1 MAKFS
6 ITFHTKYHISCLIF
20 LLLAITSCT
29 KYQNYNELL
38 ARADSLININPD
50 SVIQLLETIEEKVDE
65 METSK
70 KMRCLLLLTTARN
83 KCDTVFRSDSL
94 QIVLTNYYDHRGTP
108 NERMIAHYLLGR
120 AKSDMG
126 EAPEAMR
133 CYQEAVACAD
143 TTSFACDWWNL
154 TRIYLQLADEYYS
167 SYMPMEMKEALRL
180 SRICAL
186 HAGDTITSII
196 AYAKLSEV
204 YELTDSKDSA
214 AIAIREA
221 AQLFENEGRHDLASQ
236 IQSLLI
242 EYEVEKG
249 NLEEASRIVKY
260 YESHSGYFDD
270 NHEIEKGREIYY
282 YSKGLFYLGAGRPDS
297 AECMFRKLLHR
308 AQDMNDTHAAHLGL
322 REKYLLTGPKD
333 SLVKYALLSESSND
347 SLYQENYKANVHLLQ
362 KRFNYTRHMENEQRL
377 LVLSAQK
384 DKLVLLIIFT
394 SIVISILAAAFYQI
408 KRKEKEA
415 LLREYRDD
423 IKRLR
428 QLKSE
433 MAGLVN
439 SKDVTIVNLSHE
451 SVMQRANIDEM
462 NGYIHELTEKL
473 EESRRLTT
481 EAILSKNEE
490 IKKIEEKYKKYDQF
504 LVNKTKDE
512 IIKTIRKSKI
522 VQKLEFYVSHPF
534 QLPSKG
540 DWDLLDQLF
549 HDTHPNF
556 PATLQDSFNLSVNEY
571 RVCQLVFAGI
581 SPKGISVLMG
591 FDKSNV
597 TNIRKRLLTKLTGKN
612 GKASEFDQYLF
623 NIPIV

>member
-1 MAKFS
+1 MQKKGTMAKFS

-50 SVIQLLETIEEKVDE
+50 SVIQLLEPIEEKVDE

-143 TTSFACDWWNL
+143 TTSFDCDWWNL

-333 SLVKYALLSESSND
+333 SLVKYAILSEASND
-347 SLYQENYKANVHLLQ
+347 SLFIEKYNANEQLMHKRYNYSRLL
-362 KRFNYTRHMENEQRL
+362 ENEQKL
-377 LVLSAQK
+377 LISSEKKDKLLLTLVFAFIIANVVSLALYQNRMRKRKTELGHLSSERMAAIHKYEQLKQELLMMEHDRDAVIEDKKKEIAKLSAQIAGYK
-384 DKLVLLIIFT
+384 VRFDNMPDEKCEAAMQNDNIVLLFREKAKSKRGNSLPT
-394 SIVISILAAAFYQI
+394 SSDWSLL
-408 KRKEKEA
+408 KA
-415 LLREYRDD
+415 LLQENIPHFYNQVVLNGGLTQQELQTC
-423 IKRLR
+423 ILCRLGFR
-428 QLKSE
+428 T
-433 MAGLVN
+433 G
-439 SKDVTIVNLSHE
+439 
-451 SVMQRANIDEM
+451 
-462 NGYIHELTEKL
+462 
-473 EESRRLTT
+473 
-481 EAILSKNEE
+481 E
-490 IKKIEEKYKKYDQF
+490 IA
-504 LVNKTKDE
+504 V
-512 IIKTIRKSKI
+512 
-522 VQKLEFYVSHPF
+522 
-534 QLPSKG
+534 
-540 DWDLLDQLF
+540 LLDTTVQRITNVKISANQNLF
-549 HDTHPNF
+549 G
-556 PATLQDSFNLSVNEY
+556 E
-571 RVCQLVFAGI
+571 R
-581 SPKGISVLMG
+581 
-591 FDKSNV
+591 
-597 TNIRKRLLTKLTGKN
+597 
-612 GKASEFDQYLF
+612 KASSLSANLKE
-623 NIPIV
+623 I

>member
-1 MAKFS
+1 M
-6 ITFHTKYHISCLIF
+6 
-20 LLLAITSCT
+20 
-29 KYQNYNELL
+29 
-38 ARADSLININPD
+38 
-50 SVIQLLETIEEKVDE
+50 
-65 METSK
+65 
-70 KMRCLLLLTTARN
+70 
-83 KCDTVFRSDSL
+83 
-94 QIVLTNYYDHRGTP
+94 LTNYYDHRGTP

-143 TTSFACDWWNL
+143 TTSFDCDWWNL

-270 NHEIEKGREIYY
+270 NHEIEKGR
-282 YSKGLFYLGAGRPDS
+282 AG
-297 AECMFRKLLHR
+297 CMFRKLMHK
-308 AQDMNDTHAAHLGL
+308 AQDTNDTHAAYLGL
-322 REKYLLTGPKD
+322 RKKYLATGPKD
-333 SLVKYALLSESSND
+333 SLVKYAMLSESTND
-347 SLYQENYKANVHLLQ
+347 SLYQENYKDNIQQLQTRYNYSRHL
-362 KRFNYTRHMENEQRL
+362 ENEQRL
-377 LVLSAQK
+377 MLSNEK
-384 DKLVLLIIFT
+384 RGKFIVFIIFCFIIIAAT
-394 SIVISILAAAFYQI
+394 ALAIYQN
-408 KRKEKEA
+408 KRKKREIQF
-415 LLREYRDD
+415 REYRDD
-423 IKRLR
+423 LKRLR
-428 QLKSE
+428 QLKAEMSE
-433 MAGLVN
+433 LVR

-490 IKKIEEKYKKYDQF
+490 IKKIKEKYKKYDQF

-512 IIKTIRKSKI
+512 ILKTIRKSKI

-556 PATLQDSFNLSVNEY
+556 PATLQDSFNLSVIEY

-612 GKASEFDQYLF
+612 GKAGEFDQYLF

>member
-1 MAKFS
+1 MRN
-6 ITFHTKYHISCLIF
+6 
-20 LLLAITSCT
+20 LLYIVVTTMILAACVGDG
-29 KYQNYNELL
+29 KEHAVLD
-38 ARADSLININPD
+38 RAQRIINDHPDSALFILDSLEQSSHDFSRSNIRRW
-50 SVIQLLETIEEKVDE
+50 QLLRL
-65 METSK
+65 M
-70 KMRCLLLLTTARN
+70 AQN

-143 TTSFACDWWNL
+143 TTSFDCDWWNL

-490 IKKIEEKYKKYDQF
+490 I
-504 LVNKTKDE
+504 
-512 IIKTIRKSKI
+512 R
-522 VQKLEFYVSHPF
+522 
-534 QLPSKG
+534 
-540 DWDLLDQLF
+540 
-549 HDTHPNF
+549 
-556 PATLQDSFNLSVNEY
+556 
-571 RVCQLVFAGI
+571 
-581 SPKGISVLMG
+581 
-591 FDKSNV
+591 
-597 TNIRKRLLTKLTGKN
+597 
-612 GKASEFDQYLF
+612 
-623 NIPIV
+623 

>member
-1 MAKFS
+1 MRN
-6 ITFHTKYHISCLIF
+6 
-20 LLLAITSCT
+20 LLYIVVTTMILAACVGDG
-29 KYQNYNELL
+29 KEHAVLD
-38 ARADSLININPD
+38 RAQRIINDHPDSALFILDSLEQSSHDFSRSNIRRW
-50 SVIQLLETIEEKVDE
+50 QLLRL
-65 METSK
+65 M
-70 KMRCLLLLTTARN
+70 AQN

-143 TTSFACDWWNL
+143 TTSFDCDWWNL

-221 AQLFENEGRHDLASQ
+221 TQLFENEGRHDLASQ

-308 AQDMNDTHAAHLGL
+308 AQDMNDTHAAYLGL
-322 REKYLLTGPKD
+322 RKKYLATGPKD
-333 SLVKYALLSESSND
+333 SLVKYAMLSESTND
-347 SLYQENYKANVHLLQ
+347 SLYQENYKDNIQRLQSRYNYSRHL
-362 KRFNYTRHMENEQRL
+362 ENEQRL
-377 LVLSAQK
+377 MLSNEK
-384 DKLVLLIIFT
+384 RGKFIVFIIFCFIIIAAT
-394 SIVISILAAAFYQI
+394 ALAIYQN
-408 KRKEKEA
+408 KRKKREIQF
-415 LLREYRDD
+415 REYRDD
-423 IKRLR
+423 LKRLH
-428 QLKSE
+428 QLKAEMSE
-433 MAGLVN
+433 LVR

-490 IKKIEEKYKKYDQF
+490 IKKIKEKYKKYDQF

-512 IIKTIRKSKI
+512 ILKTIRKSKI

-556 PATLQDSFNLSVNEY
+556 PATLQDSFNLSVIEY

-612 GKASEFDQYLF
+612 GKAGEFDQYLF